1 MSVKNKKDSA
11 GKALYV
17 EFRKAGYTY
26 QFILT
31 PEANFNGQFYPV
43 HFIRRNMNVFQS
55 RKNWAIDA
63 TRHIPSPP
71 MDDVAGT
78 FAQASEAEAKST
90 SELKLTFIKSTLSD
104 LFYKEWKV
112 FKNPIAVEV
121 TYEDLDL
128 IAQKKTPQALIR
140 RIQRSRVEFGFGEEL
155 VSSEEPAVP
164 VA

>member
-31 PEANFNGQFYPV
+31 PEATFNGQFYPV
-43 HFIRRNMNVFQS
+43 HFMRRNMNAFQS

-63 TRHIPSPP
+63 TRHLPSPP
-71 MDDVAGT
+71 LDEVGG
-78 FAQASEAEAKST
+78 FAQASDVEAKQMA
-90 SELKLTFIKSTLSD
+90 ELKLQFVKSTLSD
-104 LFYKEWKV
+104 LFYKEWVV

-128 IAQKKTPQALIR
+128 IGQKKTPQALIR
-140 RIQRSRVEFGFGEEL
+140 RIQRSRIEFGFGEDL
-155 VSSEEPAVP
+155 VPSTEPAIP

>member
-43 HFIRRNMNVFQS
+43 HFMRRNMNAFQS

-63 TRHIPSPP
+63 TRHIATPP
-71 MDDVAGT
+71 MDASGN
-78 FAQASEAEAKST
+78 FAQASDVEAKSA

-112 FKNPIAVEV
+112 FKNPITVEV
-121 TYEDLDL
+121 TYEDLDA

>member
-1 MSVKNKKDSA
+1 MSAKNKKDVA

-17 EFRKAGYTY
+17 EFRKEGYTY

-43 HFIRRNMNVFQS
+43 HFVRRNMNAWQA
-55 RKNWAIDA
+55 RKNWSIDS
-63 TRHIPSPP
+63 TRHLVAPPSDA
-71 MDDVAGT
+71 MGD
-78 FAQASEAEAKST
+78 FSQASKEEADEASL
-90 SELKLTFIKSTLSD
+90 LKLQFVKTTLSD

-112 FKNPIAVEV
+112 FQTPIAVEV
-121 TYEDLDL
+121 TYEDLDI

-140 RIQRSRVEFGFGEEL
+140 RIQRSRVHFGFGEEL
-155 VSSEEPAVP
+155 VPAVAGP

>member
-31 PEANFNGQFYPV
+31 PEATFNGQFYPV
-43 HFIRRNMNVFQS
+43 HFMRRNMNSFQS

-63 TRHIPSPP
+63 TRHLPSPP
-71 MDDVAGT
+71 LDASGD
-78 FAQASEAEAKST
+78 FAQASDAEAKSMA
-90 SELKLTFIKSTLSD
+90 ELKLQFVKSTLSD

-140 RIQRSRVEFGFGEEL
+140 RIQRSRVEFGFGEDL
-155 VSSEEPAVP
+155 VSTAEPTIP

>member
-31 PEANFNGQFYPV
+31 PEATFNGQFYPV
-43 HFIRRNMNVFQS
+43 HFLRRNMNAWQS

-63 TRHIPSPP
+63 TRHLATPP
-71 MDDVAGT
+71 VDESGN
-78 FAQASEAEAKST
+78 FAPASEEEAKSLG
-90 SELKLTFIKSTLSD
+90 ELKLTFVKTVLSD

-121 TYEDLDL
+121 TYEDLDI

-155 VSSEEPAVP
+155 VSPDEPEVP